1 MVLAGLLVACTPM
14 GQSQPTTT
22 QGSDVTIGV
31 PISLTG
37 PSAQEGGLTKEGYDL
52 WLEWANRRGGIVVNG
67 VRHRLV
73 LRYEDDASDPQTS
86 ARLAQQMITGQK
98 AQFLLGPYGTPN
110 TAAVAAVS
118 DKYRVPLVASNAA
131 ARDIFMQGFHYV
143 FGVLASAAEY
153 PKAITDMSLAMN
165 PKPTRIAILA
175 ADDLFSQAAAKA
187 AASFDTTAGQ
197 KLVFF
202 QTYPASLTNFHP
214 LVQQAEATNPDLL
227 ADVGHLLDAVAVH
240 KAALDLQANAKLFV
254 YAVGPDTPEFVQV
267 LGKAADYSVAASPWT
282 PEARYKASYYL
293 SSAEYVA
300 AYRKKF
306 RTQLEPSF
314 VVADATAAGVALE
327 AAIEHARS
335 LGPEKVR
342 NALASLDINTFYG
355 RIRFDPQGQN
365 SYRSTLVVQVQNGQQ
380 MTVWPPELANAMPE
394 YPTPSWA
401 QRLGLPAPPPKAKL
415 PGTGEP
421 PT

>member
-1 MVLAGLLVACTPM
+1 MAVLLGACTPV
-14 GQSQPTTT
+14 GQSPTTPSER
-22 QGSDVTIGV
+22 SDISIGV
-31 PISLTG
+31 PMSLTG
-37 PSAQEGGLTKEGYDL
+37 PSAQEGGLTKQGYDL
-52 WLEWANRRGGIVVNG
+52 WLGWANRSGGVLVNG
-67 VRHRLV
+67 VRHRVQLH
-73 LRYEDDASDPQTS
+73 YEDDASDPQTS
-86 ARLAQQMITGQK
+86 ARLTLHMITQQK
-98 AQFLLGPYGTPN
+98 VKFVLGPYGTTN
-110 TAAVAAVS
+110 TGAVAAVTERY
-118 DKYRVPLVASNAA
+118 KVPLVASNAA
-131 ARDIFMQGFHYV
+131 ARDIFMQGYHYV

-153 PKAITDMSLAMN
+153 PKAITDMSLSMN
-165 PKPTRIAILA
+165 PKPTRVAVLA

-187 AASFDTTAGQ
+187 AVNFDTSASE

-202 QTYPASLTNFHP
+202 QTYPAGLANFHP
-214 LVQQAEATNPDLL
+214 LVQQAEAANPDLL

-254 YAVGPDTPEFVQV
+254 YAVGPDTPEFVQA

-282 PEARYKASYYL
+282 PQARYKASYYL
-293 SSAEYVA
+293 SSADYVA

-314 VVADATAAGVALE
+314 VVADATAAGVALQ

-335 LGPEKVR
+335 LDPQRVR

-365 SYRSTLVVQVQNGQQ
+365 SYRSTLVVQVQNGRQ

-401 QRLGLPAPPPKAKL
+401 QRLGLPPAPPKAKL
-415 PGTGEP
+415 PGTGAP
-421 PT
+421 PGS